1 MFNEIIVRNF
11 SDPQFAAELDE
22 ATASIELGNPVCG
35 DRIRVQLE
43 LADGHVQ
50 RARYQAWGCA
60 TSLATGNVFCAHIN
74 GRPLKA
80 LTETPVSAIDSM
92 LGEIEPSQH
101 HCLEMLH
108 GLFTRL
114 KEVHS
119 RASHEEHA
127 P

>member
-1 MFNEIIVRNF
+1 MFNDIIVRNF

-35 DRIRVQLE
+35 DRIRVQLK
-43 LADGHVQ
+43 LADGQVQ

-74 GRPLKA
+74 GRPLEELLGTNA
-80 LTETPVSAIDSM
+80 DAIDAM
-92 LGEIEPSQH
+92 LGELEPSQH

-108 GLFTRL
+108 GLFRRL
-114 KEVHS
+114 KLDS
-119 RASHEEHA
+119 ASA
-127 P
+127 Q